1 MILTKENF
9 ILYAMKC
16 YDNPNCTGTDEFY
29 EDIKKFQYIKKSFR
43 RKHLKKFFNFK
54 LTLNHIITLY
64 NLFGNKATEM
74 LFLKIEKDYWIYLK
88 PFIVFL
94 NFMPEKF
101 LINNEE
107 FLSSDINMDEEIVH
121 QLREI

>member
-1 MILTKENF
+1 MLTKENF
-9 ILYAMKC
+9 ILFAMKC
-16 YDNPNCTGTDEFY
+16 YDNPHCTGIEEF
-29 EDIKKFQYIKKSFR
+29 EDDLKRFQYVRKSLR

-74 LFLKIEKDYWIYLK
+74 LFFKIEKEYWIYLK
-88 PFIVFL
+88 PFVVFL
-94 NFMPEKF
+94 NFMPEVLKF
-101 LINNEE
+101 DKDKI
-107 FLSSDINMDEEIVH
+107 LSSDIPMDEEIIK